1 MVYTKDMEKNK
12 FGTPYIK
19 PTRFKHDSGF
29 RCFEVGYID
38 EMSDD
43 NRVIKKRVL
52 GTGSDHIFQ
61 DYMMMV
67 GEAKPFCLNIDLT
80 MDGYIRFFIHDD
92 KKILLWDCDGY
103 GHAFSSVGLTVID
116 KK

>member
-1 MVYTKDMEKNK
+1 MNTKP

-19 PTRFKHDSGF
+19 PTRNKHESGF

-38 EMSDD
+38 EIDD
-43 NRVIKKRVL
+43 KNKVTKKRVL

-61 DYMMMV
+61 DYMMLI
-67 GEAKPFCLNIDLT
+67 GETKPFSLNMDLT

-92 KKILLWDCDGY
+92 KRILVWDCDSY
-103 GHAFSSVGLTVID
+103 GHAFSSVGLKVID